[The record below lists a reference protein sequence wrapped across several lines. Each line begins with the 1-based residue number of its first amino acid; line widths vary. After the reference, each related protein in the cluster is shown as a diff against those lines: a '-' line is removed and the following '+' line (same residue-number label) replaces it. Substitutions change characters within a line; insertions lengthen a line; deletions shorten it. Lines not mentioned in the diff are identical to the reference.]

1 MFNCKFVIRKNHK
14 HYIIMEIV
22 KEIYQPPFL
31 EAQEIEVEKGF
42 ATSIDDLN
50 ETPWS

>member
-1 MFNCKFVIRKNHK
+1 
-14 HYIIMEIV
+14 MELV
-22 KEIYQPPFL
+22 KETYLPPLL
-31 EAQEIEVEKGF
+31 EVQEIKVEKGF

>member
-1 MFNCKFVIRKNHK
+1 
-14 HYIIMEIV
+14 MEIV

-31 EAQEIEVEKGF
+31 EVQEIEVEKGF

-50 ETPWS
+50 ETPWN